1 MPQNPISKFDV
12 WRALSDGFKTCSRLA
27 ERNLSVLQLTA
38 TELRA
43 LRALSESGPC
53 SMVTLAKEQRM
64 TAPGMTIVVDRLE
77 TAGLARR
84 VRSDADRRAINVVI
98 TGKGGEKLKRA
109 LKLHD
114 KFVEKAI
121 RGVTSQEMGS
131 FLAILDRIV
140 VAAEDTANVP

>member
-12 WRALSDGFKTCSRLA
+12 WRALSDGLKTWSRLA

-53 SMVTLAKEQRM
+53 LMVTLAKEQRM

-77 TAGLARR
+77 RAGLARR

-114 KFVEKAI
+114 KFVERTI
-121 RGVTSQEMGS
+121 RSVTSQEMDS

-140 VAAEDTANVP
+140 VAAESIANVP

>member
-12 WRALSDGFKTCSRLA
+12 WRALSDGLKIWSRLA
-27 ERNLSVLQLTA
+27 ERDLSVLQLTA
-38 TELRA
+38 TELRT
-43 LRALSESGPC
+43 LRTLSESGPC
-53 SMVTLAKEQRM
+53 SMITLAKEQKM

-121 RGVTSQEMGS
+121 RGVTSQEMDS

-140 VAAEDTANVP
+140 VAAEGAANVP